1 MCGIN
6 KTRVWVLILSKRFQL
21 PTRGW
26 VIEQLLFWG
35 AEIAVPGFSAAQGSV
50 LPTPVLFK
58 VMCISNA
65 EGVNGPKKMNDLETC
80 NRHVLDQDKVTHRE
94 NQNLSMQHQGYS
106 PGYSRPPADGQG
118 LVPVEDPYPINTE
131 LKLLLLSL
139 GPFHSFRRQVIQ
151 HQMSHHLNSH
161 LLLLLNFYAS
171 VSTFTHLQLPT
182 PKQY

>member
-1 MCGIN
+1 MSKGKRRRLFKVGGGGVCFQLEITMCGIN

-35 AEIAVPGFSAAQGSV
+35 AETAVPGFSAAQGSV
-50 LPTPVLFK
+50 RPTPVLFK

-65 EGVNGPKKMNDLETC
+65 EGVNGPKRTNDLETC
-80 NRHVLDQDKVTHRE
+80 NRHVLDQEKVTHRE

-118 LVPVEDPYPINTE
+118 LVPIEDPYPINTE

-139 GPFHSFRRQVIQ
+139 EPFH
-151 HQMSHHLNSH
+151 
-161 LLLLLNFYAS
+161 
-171 VSTFTHLQLPT
+171 
-182 PKQY
+182 